1 LRILQGGKNNKTQLD
16 MENNT
21 FYIKEDTDFN
31 EIPLMSINK
40 EGKTTSKTNEEF
52 QTMMQLAIK
61 GEDVLNIL
69 LEGAKVIDF
78 AFEAYGDLVLSLREE
93 LENAKDLKTKEYV
106 EKQIQKLIPK
116 NPQKYVIIM
125 HKLLELAQQ
134 KSLGVGMSNDRFLYF
149 NGIHWVQKDHSF
161 LSSFLGE
168 FAQKCGLEE
177 AQQSK
182 VKLDLLKQF
191 QSDAEIPDFNKKPD
205 EVRIPLKNGTL
216 IFKNGKVEVT
226 GFKMEHYSTY
236 QLSFA
241 YDPEAI
247 APIWQKFLDRVLP
260 DKALQYILLEFMG
273 FSFAKGMAI
282 EKMLLLFG
290 SGRNGKSVVNEVI
303 HAVFGGENVTSFSVT
318 GLCDPK
324 SQTRAL
330 LENNLLNYSQEF
342 GSGKFDIDIFKVLVS
357 NQKIEVKKLYQNPYI
372 IENYGRIASNCNV
385 LPRVTENKDA
395 FYRRLIILPFKERIS
410 EEEIDINLANKII
423 SNELSGVFNM
433 VIEGMKRLVRQNNF
447 TYSEIAEE
455 ELKKYRKD
463 SNSVLTFLDDEN
475 YIPLKTN
482 KVAIAE
488 FFQSYNSYCSRN
500 NYQPFSSGKFNEQL
514 RDAGYEISRSTGGLY
529 YFHYGKKK
537 FDHNLDDDKDRE
549 ELDIFQRFF
558 PKDQI

>member
-1 LRILQGGKNNKTQLD
+1 
-16 MENNT
+16 MESNQ
-21 FYIKEDTDFN
+21 FYIKEEIDFN
-31 EIPLMSINK
+31 DIPLISINK
-40 EGKTTSKTNEEF
+40 VETPILKINKVF
-52 QTMMQLAIK
+52 QTMMQLAIMQ
-61 GEDVLNIL
+61 ENVLNVL
-69 LEGAKVIDF
+69 LEHAQVIDF
-78 AFEAYGDLVLSLREE
+78 AFEANGSLVLSLRDD
-93 LENAKDLKTKEYV
+93 LENAKDLKKKEDV
-106 EKQIQKLIPK
+106 EKQIQKLTPK

-125 HKLLELAQQ
+125 RKLLELAQE
-134 KSLGVGMSNDRFLYF
+134 KGLGIGLSNDRFFYF
-149 NGIHWVQKDHSF
+149 NRIYWMQKDHGF

-182 VKLDLLKQF
+182 VKADLLKQF

-205 EVRIPLKNGTL
+205 EIRIPLKNGTL

-226 GFKMEHYSTY
+226 GFKMEYYSTY

-241 YDPEAI
+241 YDPEAK

-273 FSFAKGMAI
+273 YLFAKEMTI

-290 SGRNGKSVVNEVI
+290 SGRNGKSVVNEII
-303 HAVFGGENVTSFSVT
+303 HALLGKENVTSFSVT
-318 GLCDPK
+318 SLCDSK
-324 SQTRAL
+324 SQTRPFI
-330 LENNLLNYSQEF
+330 ENNLLNYSQEF
-342 GSGKFDIDIFKVLVS
+342 GSGKFDLDIFKILVS

-395 FYRRLIILPFKERIS
+395 FYRRLIILPFKEKIH
-410 EEEIDINLANKII
+410 EDEVDINLANKII
-423 SNELSGVFNM
+423 SSELSGVFNM
-433 VIEGMKRLVRQNNF
+433 VIEGMKRLVEQNGF
-447 TYSEIAEE
+447 THSEIVEE
-455 ELKKYRKD
+455 ELKKYRND

-475 YIPLKTN
+475 YIPLKTH

-488 FFQSYNSYCSRN
+488 FLQSYNSYCSRN

-514 RDAGYEISRSTGGLY
+514 REAGYEISRSTGGLY

-537 FDHNLDDDKDRE
+537 FDHNLDDEKSE
-549 ELDIFQRFF
+549 NFLDILQKFL
-558 PKDQI
+558 PNNQI